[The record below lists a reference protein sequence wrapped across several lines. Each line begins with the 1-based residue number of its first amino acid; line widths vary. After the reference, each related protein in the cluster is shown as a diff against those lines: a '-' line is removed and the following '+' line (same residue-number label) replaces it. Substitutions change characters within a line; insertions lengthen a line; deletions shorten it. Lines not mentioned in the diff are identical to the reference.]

1 MDAAFEDDGNFLCDR
16 LSQNAYNLSAKCGW
30 TRLSVGFIS
39 ETMIEVEE
47 LKLDSQQDWDSA
59 IFPLILECKTEGATL
74 EQTREWIN
82 ANAEDLEKKASAH
95 GAVLFRG
102 FPLGSDLD
110 FDQFI
115 EAFGFPNFKYEDS
128 LSNAVRTN
136 RTERVFTA
144 NEAPPEVTIFLHHE
158 MAQTPIYPGKLFF
171 FCEKAAEEGGATP
184 LCRSDVLFE
193 KMKERCP
200 EFAKNC
206 EEKGLL
212 YRNIMPGADDPNSGM
227 GRSWQSTFSVETKEE
242 AEQALAKLGYSH
254 EWLDD
259 GCLKATTPVLDAVRD
274 LGDGRKTFFN
284 QLIAAFKGWKDE
296 RNDPSKAITF
306 GDGTPLNAE
315 DAHFVADLAEEIT
328 FDVPWQDGDVAL
340 VDNYVAMHGR
350 RNFSGTRR
358 VLASLVAA

>member
-1 MDAAFEDDGNFLCDR
+1 
-16 LSQNAYNLSAKCGW
+16 
-30 TRLSVGFIS
+30 
-39 ETMIEVEE
+39 MIEIKE
-47 LKLDSQQDWDSA
+47 LKLGSQQDWDGS
-59 IFPLILECKTEGATL
+59 IFPLILECQTKDATL
-74 EQTREWIN
+74 EQTREWIREN
-82 ANAEDLEKKASAH
+82 AAVLEEKASQH
-95 GAVLFRG
+95 GAVLFRN
-102 FPLGSDLD
+102 FPLSTDLD

-193 KMKERCP
+193 KMKEKCP

-212 YRNIMPGADDPNSGM
+212 YRTIMPGADDAKSGM
-227 GRSWQSTFSVETKEE
+227 GRSWQSTFSVKTKEE
-242 AEQALAKLGYSH
+242 AEAALDALGYSY
-254 EWLDD
+254 EWLEND
-259 GCLKATTPVLDAVRD
+259 CLKATTPVLDGVRD
-274 LGDGRKTFFN
+274 LGDGRKVFFN

-306 GDGTPLNAE
+306 GDGSPLKAE
-315 DAHFVADLAEEIT
+315 DAHFVADL
-328 FDVPWQDGDVAL
+328 
-340 VDNYVAMHGR
+340 
-350 RNFSGTRR
+350 
-358 VLASLVAA
+358 